1 MENNINNISKKPAEQ
16 NGVGP
21 VIGSMIVII
30 VVIVGGVYFWGT
42 KIIKDRQSAEI
53 ENQAMSASADADLNN
68 DVNVNELDIP
78 NEDLNNLDKEIKNP

>member
-1 MENNINNISKKPAEQ
+1 MNNVPQKPAEQ

-42 KIIKDRQSAEI
+42 KIIKDKQATEI
-53 ENQAMSASADADLNN
+53 ENQAMSASADAELSN
-68 DVNVNELDIP
+68 DVNVNEVDILD
-78 NEDLNNLDKEIKNP
+78 EDLNNLDEEIKDL